1 MRGPFRGHRKKR
13 ERLEIEIEMYNNIKV
28 KLEYW
33 KLKLKLIM
41 VLLHYHAD
49 TSTACAM
56 RPSLPCRLQKI
67 QAQPYQVV
75 ALAQRCTLT
84 VLDFSK
90 NELSQNP
97 E

>member
-1 MRGPFRGHRKKR
+1 
-13 ERLEIEIEMYNNIKV
+13 MYNIKV

-67 QAQPYQVV
+67 QAHPYQVV